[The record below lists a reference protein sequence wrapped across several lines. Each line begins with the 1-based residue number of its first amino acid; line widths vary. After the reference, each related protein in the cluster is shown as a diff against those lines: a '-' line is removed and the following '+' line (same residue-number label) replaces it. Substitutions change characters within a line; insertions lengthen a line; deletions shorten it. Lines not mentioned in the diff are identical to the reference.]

1 MYDLTEFDDQLTIF
15 RQYCAYITNTPSTN
29 TFLDFPNNRDIQTNV
44 KKENFFTNTTVKR
57 LYINLRDSLGVTGKK
72 DLLKRSDE
80 SIEVEIS
87 LRDAAPLNLD
97 TAMTGQSFSEF
108 VYEQGSNGN
117 MVSLFKYKI
126 VKDDKDKKLEEY
138 AKNFSLNR
146 KRNLI
151 RFDQEILRQ
160 V

>member
-1 MYDLTEFDDQLTIF
+1 
-15 RQYCAYITNTPSTN
+15 
-29 TFLDFPNNRDIQTNV
+29 
-44 KKENFFTNTTVKR
+44 
-57 LYINLRDSLGVTGKK
+57 
-72 DLLKRSDE
+72 
-80 SIEVEIS
+80 
-87 LRDAAPLNLD
+87 
-97 TAMTGQSFSEF
+97 MTGQSFSEF

-160 V
+160 VQRWLGRKQHCGEIKVAEKRIY